1 MLGLLE
7 SLKFGLRYLPWGDV
21 EAYTCLYQYVSLD
34 QCALASLLFLLDLM
48 EYGTAED
55 RNRVFA
61 FCVGKVMHMSHDKF
75 ASNIIENVLKK
86 GSHMEKVNTDYLFEI

>member
-1 MLGLLE
+1 
-7 SLKFGLRYLPWGDV
+7 
-21 EAYTCLYQYVSLD
+21 
-34 QCALASLLFLLDLM
+34 M

-86 GSHMEKVNTDYLFEI
+86 GSHMEKVTRDYLKYI